1 MKIKN
6 YIDDS
11 DLPYLTQM
19 SHSTLQSWL
28 HSYEPSKATY
38 VTYKAV
44 VNRIL
49 SFLVENE
56 ISLDTLSDDDGKN
69 LLDWVEKEYGLRPSS
84 LKHFYTVANQV
95 FGVLKEAGHITINPL
110 KLHKNA
116 LKYKVSEPH
125 PFENSDEEITTF
137 LDVDTWN
144 WLWDW
149 LCTRPSSKTS
159 DVAKNVRDRFF
170 MALLYHTGIRREEVT
185 KLKMSHVVY
194 RNNKWRLLV
203 SGKGGKTRTVSMN
216 SALISELFKY
226 RLHNGLEP
234 QPSSSE
240 NELPLLLRLK
250 GDIKKPLSVRG
261 ISFIVEEI
269 KNGILDEESYFPGE
283 HIINQLEAMTTH
295 WMRHTNAT
303 HRLLAGAS
311 LETTQDELGHVS
323 PTTTRIYT
331 HTLDSQSDEDAEKL
345 AQLLNK
351 K

>member
-1 MKIKN
+1 MKITN
-6 YIDDS
+6 YIDGC
-11 DLPYLTQM
+11 DLSNLTQM
-19 SHSTLQSWL
+19 SLNTLKSWL
-28 HSYEPSKATY
+28 YSYEPSKATY

-49 SFLVENE
+49 SFLVENS
-56 ISLDTLSDDDGKN
+56 ISLDELTDDDGKN
-69 LLDWVEKEYGLRPSS
+69 LLDWAEKKYSLKPSS

-95 FGVLKEAGHITINPL
+95 FDVLKEAGHITTNPL

-116 LKYKVSEPH
+116 LKYKASEPQ
-125 PFENSDEEITTF
+125 PFENSDDEITTF
-137 LDVDTWN
+137 LDVDTWS

-149 LCTRPSSKTS
+149 LCTRPASKSS
-159 DVAKNVRDRFF
+159 DVDKNARDRFF

-185 KLKMSHVVY
+185 KLKMNHVVY

-216 SALISELFKY
+216 STLINELFRY

-234 QPSSSE
+234 QPSPSE
-240 NELPLLLRLK
+240 NNLPLLLRLK
-250 GDIKKPLSVRG
+250 GDIKKPLSVSG

-269 KNGILDEESYFPGE
+269 KNSILDEENYFPGE

-331 HTLDSQSDEDAEKL
+331 HTMDSQRDEDAEKL